1 MLVSKLNKKLKLTWT
16 RIIMIITG
24 IAMIKTCQ
32 VTVDMII
39 IIMATSVDAATTKDM
54 LYGMSKSNILKSE
67 DA

>member
-1 MLVSKLNKKLKLTWT
+1 
-16 RIIMIITG
+16 MIITG

-39 IIMATSVDAATTKDM
+39 IIMATSVDPATTKDM